1 MSSSTAAFPSTASS
15 TSIPQSSSANADN
28 SSNFSV
34 LAAGTQDLAALVG
47 IFASDSVEPYAFNY
61 GRGWLSPLAS
71 TLSLLG
77 VLGYIRGLVKLGLGR
92 DGCRK
97 AGFDMKAERTFFGI
111 LDEDWLP
118 PGAVHQVTYLQRYRD
133 ADSVA
138 WSANRRIK
146 HTLDSMPIL
155 REAVS
160 SPPPERSGIIVNTCQ
175 LEYKVKHFR
184 SGYGHFVVPSV
195 AAIFVGLTTLTIIP
209 LRSRPRHMAW
219 SWYFATIGMFI
230 SLFSSF
236 MLWSWVY
243 AQEML
248 PHQQS
253 DWADRTSHD
262 PHHQRLSLE
271 KRDYFAYIQSDQRF
285 VTFDLRAIKGRTRWL
300 VRIFSFSTAVLGLF
314 RYAINLGES
323 SRIETKTSSYVCQ
336 YIELR
341 AMSSHR
347 SAIWLGVQGILAL
360 IRVSIW
366 VIDPAFDDLKRGS
379 EDTKTWHSEPYVS
392 MSEEKLLL
400 LRLSKLEMSTLNDLP
415 ELFRDSLT
423 IPNWVLDVLDLN
435 ETEIS
440 RAFEL
445 AYSLYSES
453 PKDPGWANAL
463 EIFRNVR
470 RVWDFP
476 EGFMDWWIEA
486 HALQAFSV
494 EPQERR
500 DSLGCRI
507 IEDNNGRY
515 HYLPYY
521 QRLTYKFQIFG
532 DPRVEEKTV
541 YTSLNEQT
549 TDKSSAH
556 RDGLRVG
563 WPSSVSHE
571 TIDFVQS
578 GRTGSGLSLQRL
590 NTRTQDSI
598 SKVMG
603 MWDDLVGIL
612 RREKTVVFRKQAEF
626 LKNPSGMGISSKA
639 MMRHHL
645 SSDSDIEASELG
657 QKTRQGNL
665 KKTRAMRIF
674 ENARTT

>member
-118 PGAVHQVTYLQRYRD
+118 PGAVHQVTYLQRHRD

-160 SPPPERSGIIVNTCQ
+160 SPPPERSGVIVNTCQ

-314 RYAINLGES
+314 
-323 SRIETKTSSYVCQ
+323 SYVCQ

-366 VIDPAFDDLKRGS
+366 VIDPAFDDLKRGEAAPS
-379 EDTKTWHSEPYVS
+379 SIEQAGNVDAQRS
-392 MSEEKLLL
+392 
-400 LRLSKLEMSTLNDLP
+400 P

-476 EGFMDWWIEA
+476 EGFLDWWIEA

-598 SKVMG
+598 SKVMR

-626 LKNPSGMGISSKA
+626 LKDPSGMGISSKA